1 MGKNHS
7 DRETKMIDSMSVIHP
22 FTGLAAA
29 GFRRNGDPIWPIMG
43 GSESG
48 SEGDGGDSPEEAARK
63 AADKK
68 AAEAAE
74 DPAKTAADIKAVA
87 DSLGITVGQL
97 KGRLEASKEWEKRA
111 KQVTP
116 EELKTL
122 RETADEFTKLKDA
135 NKSETQTL
143 LDRIEA
149 AEKKAASV
157 ETELSA
163 TKVESLRNKIA
174 AEKKVP
180 ANLLTAGT
188 TQEEIEAIAD
198 SLLEFKGTKPLIPD
212 LGQGRR
218 EGTEVDP
225 GQGLARLRVAYE
237 DNSKSKK

>member
-7 DRETKMIDSMSVIHP
+7 DRETKMINSMSVIHP

-63 AADKK
+63 LADKK
-68 AAEAAE
+68 AVEAAE

-122 RETADEFTKLKDA
+122 RETADEFAKLKDS
-135 NKSETQTL
+135 NKSENQKL

-149 AEKKAASV
+149 AEKRATAV
-157 ETELSA
+157 ETELSQ
-163 TKVESLRNKIA
+163 TKVESLRNAVA
-174 AEKKVP
+174 ADKKVP
-180 ANLLTAGT
+180 ANLLAGIT
-188 TQEEIEAIAD
+188 KEELEASAD
-198 SLLEFKGTKPLIPD
+198 ELLKFKGVKPLIPN
-212 LGQGRR
+212 LGQGER
-218 EGTEVDP
+218 ENTKTEP